1 MGARAAVGVAAGICG
16 DRMVLEARGAKTV
29 LTLVQNGF
37 LGNEDWE
44 NECFAIQRPMAGDPF
59 C

>member
-1 MGARAAVGVAAGICG
+1 MGARAAVDVAAGICG

-29 LTLVQNGF
+29 LKLVQNGF
-37 LGNEDWE
+37 LRNEDWE
-44 NECFAIQRPMAGDPF
+44 NECFAIQRPMAGDSF